1 MRPKNRLVLRQGEET
16 IVSTRAHPIR
26 LVGPAMIAWCTVLL
40 YSALQRLLDL
50 TWRPYEAPWTTLHSL
65 VGWIITLAA
74 LWVAYRYVLLPAWRW
89 LRTVF
94 VLTNQRLALTGP
106 PARDNVVALPLD
118 ALRGARVVAPTGLFA
133 MLTRGVDRGTVMADF
148 GALGGLKLA
157 ACPQPDAMVDLVQ
170 QSGRPAGNYSRSGMT
185 TSSSSSF
192 QGGPRG

>member
-1 MRPKNRLVLRQGEET
+1 MRSKNRLVLGSGEET
-16 IVSTRAHPIR
+16 IVATRAHPVR
-26 LVGPAMIAWCTVLL
+26 LVGPAVIAWGTVLM
-40 YSALQRLLDL
+40 YSALHRLLDL
-50 TWRPYEAPWTTLHSL
+50 IWRPSEAPWTTLHSL
-65 VGWIITLAA
+65 VGWLITLAA

-106 PARDNVVALPLD
+106 PAKDGVVALPLG
-118 ALRGARVVAPTGLFA
+118 ALRSARVVAPTGVFA
-133 MLTRGVDRGTVMADF
+133 MLTRGVDRGTVIADF

-170 QSGRPAGNYSRSGMT
+170 QSGRRAGNYSSSG
-185 TSSSSSF
+185 TSTSPRSSF

>member
-26 LVGPAMIAWCTVLL
+26 LVGPAVIAWCTVLL

-106 PARDNVVALPLD
+106 PAKDNVVALPLD

-170 QSGRPAGNYSRSGMT
+170 QSGRPAGNYSRYGMT